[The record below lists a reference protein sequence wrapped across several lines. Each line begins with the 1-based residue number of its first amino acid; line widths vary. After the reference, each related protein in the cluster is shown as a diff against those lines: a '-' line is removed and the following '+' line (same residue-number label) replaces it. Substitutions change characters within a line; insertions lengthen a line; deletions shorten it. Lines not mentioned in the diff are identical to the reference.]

1 MNPHTKLK
9 SIVISKKLK
18 KLLRRKFLTTNAQ
31 NAKCRIY
38 FFLITY
44 LSKDLLQTLHS
55 YLHSNRSNIWITCYE
70 SKNLILI
77 KNTITSL
84 L

>member
-38 FFLITY
+38 FFSLRIFQKTY
-44 LSKDLLQTLHS
+44 FRL
-55 YLHSNRSNIWITCYE
+55 YIRIYIPIE
-70 SKNLILI
+70 AIFG
-77 KNTITSL
+77 
-84 L
+84 